1 MGLDFSKLNQISDT
15 EIIQN
20 VQKPVKEDT
29 PEPEQ
34 VQTSVSLDAVSDMN
48 KRNLE
53 MYSTY
58 QHNILAA
65 GTLESE
71 ITKDLQQGKPLAI
84 LFLQAMQVISNM
96 TGNPFTYQNTA
107 EILQAVYGFGLHE
120 PDAEALTA
128 ANVQNRLENL
138 KHSLETVTDRTNR
151 THIQNA
157 IKEHEKM
164 LAMLKQQEGET
175 KWQISKNS

>member
-1 MGLDFSKLNQISDT
+1 MKGACDMGLNFSKLNQISNKKT
-15 EIIQN
+15 VQN

-34 VQTSVSLDAVSDMN
+34 VQTSVSLDAVSD
-48 KRNLE
+48 RNRRSLE

-58 QHNILAA
+58 QHNILSA

-71 ITKDLQQGKPLAI
+71 ITKGLQQGKPLAV

-96 TGNPFTYQNTA
+96 TGNPSTYQNTA

-128 ANVQNRLENL
+128 ANVQNRLDKL

-164 LAMLKQQEGET
+164 LAMLKQ
-175 KWQISKNS
+175 SKGVLN

>member
-1 MGLDFSKLNQISDT
+1 MGLDFSKLNQISGT
-15 EIIQN
+15 AIVQN
-20 VQKPVKEDT
+20 VQKPVKEDA

-71 ITKDLQQGKPLAI
+71 ITKGLQQGKPLAI
-84 LFLQAMQVISNM
+84 LFLQAMKIISNM

-120 PDAEALTA
+120 AEAETMTA
-128 ANVQNRLENL
+128 ENIRKRLEKLN
-138 KHSLETVTDRTNR
+138 HSLEIVTDRTDKA
-151 THIQNA
+151 HIQNA
-157 IKEHEKM
+157 IKEHEKQ
-164 LAMLKQQEGET
+164 LAMLNQ
-175 KWQISKNS
+175 SKGVCN